1 MLART
6 LYLTASSTALGAD
19 VMDMGGKMQ
28 RSTFW
33 ESPHLR
39 GILPLITI
47 LLVSLAAAPK
57 VAAQAVTVE
66 TLRQLVAAFN
76 RHDLDAV
83 MSFFADDCVLE
94 MPRGPEPW
102 GQRYAGKAEVRKGLA
117 TRFEGLPDVHYS
129 DDEHWVFGD
138 HAVSQWLLSGTTKS
152 GKKIRVRGC
161 DLLTFRDGKIIRKD
175 SYWKIVE

>member
-1 MLART
+1 MSKGTVL
-6 LYLTASSTALGAD
+6 LIAS
-19 VMDMGGKMQ
+19 
-28 RSTFW
+28 
-33 ESPHLR
+33 
-39 GILPLITI
+39 
-47 LLVSLAAAPK
+47 LLVGLTVAPK
-57 VAAQAVTVE
+57 LAAQAVTVQ

-102 GQRYAGKAEVRKGLA
+102 GQRYVGKAEVRKGLA

-138 HAVSQWLLSGTTKS
+138 RAVSQWTLTGTTKE

-161 DLLTFRDGKIIRKD
+161 DLLEFRKGKIIRKD
-175 SYWKIVE
+175 SYWKTVE

>member
-1 MLART
+1 MLLRKV
-6 LYLTASSTALGAD
+6 S
-19 VMDMGGKMQ
+19 
-28 RSTFW
+28 
-33 ESPHLR
+33 ESAYLR
-39 GILPLITI
+39 GTVLLIAA
-47 LLVSLAAAPK
+47 LLASLAAAPK
-57 VAAQAVTVE
+57 LVAQTVTVE

-102 GQRYAGKAEVRKGLA
+102 GQRYVGKAEVRNGLA
-117 TRFEGLPDVHYS
+117 SRFEDLPDVHYS

-138 HAVSQWLLSGTTKS
+138 HAVSQWTLTGTTKE

-161 DLLTFRDGKIIRKD
+161 DLLQFRNGKIIRKD